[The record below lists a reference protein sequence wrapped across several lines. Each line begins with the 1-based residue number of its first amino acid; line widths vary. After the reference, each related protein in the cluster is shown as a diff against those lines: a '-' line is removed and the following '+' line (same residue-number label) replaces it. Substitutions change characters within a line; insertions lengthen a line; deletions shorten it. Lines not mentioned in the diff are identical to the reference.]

1 MATQAIDQG
10 KAADG
15 AVSLCKRCS
24 KNEATTN
31 IRSEPV
37 CLQCF
42 TYYVNTKA
50 IKRLETYKDRNRKSE
65 AKRYLLPLSFGA
77 SSTSLL
83 YILDEQLRKQSERM
97 GRTSYEL
104 IVVHVDLEFEDAAA
118 SEKNSLVWKAVQ
130 DRFPKHTYVE
140 VSIAD
145 ALDIKSIDWLSLG
158 LTVDEQLPPKDRLA
172 NLLKSISTATSRSDI
187 ASTLLTRLLVSVAE
201 KNSCGSILF
210 GDSTTRLA
218 EKTLT
223 ETAKGRGFSLPWQ
236 VSDGT
241 SPFGDNLSFN
251 YPMRDLLKK
260 ELVAF
265 TQLTSP
271 PLSDI
276 VIPVN
281 TKSALSASSKSTT
294 IDDLMT
300 QYFESV
306 EENYPSI
313 VANVVRTSSKLKTP
327 EVNDGTECTLCGIP
341 VAEGTDGI
349 DGWSGEQSSS
359 AAQPVK
365 EVNGQR
371 PILCYGCARS
381 ING

>member
-1 MATQAIDQG
+1 MATQIIDPG
-10 KAADG
+10 KADGG
-15 AVSLCKRCS
+15 AVSICKRCN
-24 KNEATTN
+24 KDEATSS

-50 IKRLETYKDRNRKSE
+50 IKRLETYKERSRQAE
-65 AKRYLLPLSFGA
+65 MKRYLLPLSFGA

-83 YILDEQLRKQSERM
+83 HILDEQLRKQSERM

-104 IVVHVDLEFEDAAA
+104 IIAHVDLEFEDAAA
-118 SEKNSLVWKAVQ
+118 SEKIIPLWKAVQ

-145 ALDIKSIDWLSLG
+145 ALEIKSIDWPSLG

-172 NLLKSISTATSRSDI
+172 NLLKSIATATSRFDI

-201 KNSCGSILF
+201 KNSCSSILF

-265 TQLTSP
+265 TKLTSP
-271 PLSDI
+271 PLTDI
-276 VIPVN
+276 VIPAN

-313 VANVVRTSSKLKTP
+313 VANVVRTSSKLKVP
-327 EVNDGTECTLCGIP
+327 EVNDGAECTLCGIP

-349 DGWSGEQSSS
+349 SGWSGEQSSTS
-359 AAQPVK
+359 QPEK
-365 EVNGQR
+365 EADTGR